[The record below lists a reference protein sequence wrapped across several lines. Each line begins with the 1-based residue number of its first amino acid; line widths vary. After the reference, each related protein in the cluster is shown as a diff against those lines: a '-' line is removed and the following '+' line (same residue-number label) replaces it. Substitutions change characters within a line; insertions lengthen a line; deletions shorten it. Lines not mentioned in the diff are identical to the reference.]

1 MNKQLIGLFALLL
14 IPVAAWGQTPSASPQ
29 REPSN
34 SMQGFID
41 FGFRFATGTVDGR
54 TGLGQ
59 VPFANGFRPDI
70 LNSGINTYR
79 DYRNGFY
86 VPRSR
91 VQIDNFLG
99 TKNYLTVQSFS
110 NGLDFHG
117 PTMPRDQSIL
127 VTVGRAGRYK
137 IQFRWDQTPHL
148 ISGTTRSLF
157 TQTSPGVWKYS
168 GNRAAL
174 DAARVTGTALAFAN
188 AVTPQAA
195 NASLDVQR
203 LIRKTGSLLGSW
215 DIKPNWNLAFSFSRE
230 HQLGTRPHGVCFGNS
245 PSCVW
250 AEVPENLDYF
260 TNSLKVTTDF
270 GQKVWAAQLG
280 LLRQSFENNVPNMLV
295 ENPFSNNT
303 NSASVTSNGN
313 MSLYPN
319 NKVINLLFGG
329 ALNLGR
335 FHFMSSVSPGWNSQ
349 NDPFAPYTTNPF
361 LLNRTGTAAPLP
373 LPVPSLDGEVQ
384 TLAMNYTVVFN
395 PLKQVEVVAR
405 YRHYD
410 RNNNTEEHVFN
421 PFVNDIAAEAQ
432 LAGPSG
438 QIVREFAGI
447 GGVIDPECPGVC
459 NEPFSFN
466 TRDLEL
472 TGTWFFAKK
481 SSAKVQYG
489 RQWFD
494 RKHRDVNQTIE
505 DTFKVAVDLKPT
517 RDLSFR
523 ISAAHQDREPQDS
536 NYEWFLLP
544 GTQRPDE
551 GFRLR
556 NRVDLLAQYDLSSR
570 LSVSGFFGTTQDNF
584 NRRNDL
590 TSLTNLGDP
599 SLITFTTVRP
609 TPAYGP
615 YYVYGLL
622 KNYNWNWGGDFDY
635 LVNDKVTVF
644 GEYARERNFMR
655 QVSRQRSKNT
665 ASQVGCPAPPTA
677 DANAKA
683 DCDPINDWMT
693 VTEDVVDTYIVGTD
707 LNLGKKLSMS
717 MYYSL
722 AAAKGNSFTDG
733 MNCQIGNGP
742 NAACRTNFPNWRLD
756 SAASQAVTFSF
767 PENVSRLH
775 EANLILRFKASENFT
790 PKFEYRYLR
799 SDYNDYQ
806 TSVMNPYSFVGP
818 SSDPSGSTG
827 LQRMIFLGADTPG
840 YKAHV
845 FTVSLSYSF

>member
-1 MNKQLIGLFALLL
+1 MRKHLTVVALLAL
-14 IPVAAWGQTPSASPQ
+14 LFIPAVALGQDPIAAGQ
-29 REPSN
+29 RFVEL
-34 SMQGFID
+34 
-41 FGFRFATGTVDGR
+41 GFRGVTGTVDRR

-59 VPFANGFRPDI
+59 VPFSNGFRPDI
-70 LNSGINTYR
+70 VNSGLNTYR
-79 DYRNGFY
+79 DYRNGIY
-86 VPRSR
+86 IPRSR
-91 VQIDNFLG
+91 MYFDNFLG
-99 TKNYLTVQSFS
+99 SKSYLSIQTFS
-110 NGLDFHG
+110 NGVDFRG
-117 PTMPRDQSIL
+117 PALTRDQSIL
-127 VTVGRAGRYK
+127 VTLGRYGKYK
-137 IQFRWDQTPHL
+137 IQFRWDQTPH
-148 ISGTTRSLF
+148 IVSGTTRSLF
-157 TQTSPGVWKYS
+157 AQTSPGVWKYT

-174 DAARVTGTALAFAN
+174 DAARVTNTAAAFAG
-188 AVTPQAA
+188 AVTPQVA
-195 NASLDVQR
+195 NAALDVQR
-203 LIRKTGSLLGSW
+203 LVRRTGSVMGSW
-215 DIKPNWNLAFSFSRE
+215 DINPNWNLGFSFSRE
-230 HQLGTRPHGVCFGNS
+230 NMLGTRPHGMCFGNS

-260 TNSLKVTTDF
+260 TNTLKVTTDF
-270 GQKVWAAQLG
+270 GRKAWEVQIG
-280 LLRQSFENNVPNMLV
+280 LRHQSFDNNIPNMLV

-303 NSASVTSNGN
+303 NSTSVTSNGN
-313 MSLYPN
+313 LSLYPN
-319 NKVINLLFGG
+319 NKALNLLFGG
-329 ALNLGR
+329 ALNLGK
-335 FHFMSSVSPGWNSQ
+335 FHLMSSVSPGWNSQ
-349 NDPFAPYTTNPF
+349 NDHFVPYTTNTF
-361 LLNRTGTAAPLP
+361 LLNQTGAAAPIP

-384 TLAMNYTVVFN
+384 TLAMNYTAVFN
-395 PLKQVEVVAR
+395 PSKNVELVVR

-438 QIVREFAGI
+438 QEIREFSGI
-447 GGVIDPECPGVC
+447 GGVVDPNCPGVC
-459 NEPFSFN
+459 NEPFSFH
-466 TRDLEL
+466 TRDLEFS
-472 TGTWFFAKK
+472 GTWFFGKK

-505 DTFKVAVDLKPT
+505 DNFKVAVDLKPT
-517 RDLSFR
+517 KDFSLR
-523 ISAAHQDREPQDS
+523 ISAARQNREPQDR

-556 NRVDLLAQYDLSSR
+556 NRADVLAEYDLTSR
-570 LSVSGFFGTTQDNF
+570 LSVSGFFGTSQDNF
-584 NRRNDL
+584 NRRNSL
-590 TSLTNLGDP
+590 TSLTNLGDA
-599 SLITFTTVRP
+599 SLITFSNRPP

-615 YYVYGLL
+615 YYVYGVLRDT
-622 KNYNWNWGGDFDY
+622 NWNGGGDIDY
-635 LVNDKVTVF
+635 LVNDKMTVF
-644 GEYARERNFMR
+644 AEYSHERNFMR

-693 VTEDVVDTYIVGTD
+693 VTKDAVDTYVAGAD
-707 LNLGKKLSMS
+707 LNLGKKISVS

-733 MNCQIGNGP
+733 VNCQVGNGP
-742 NAACRTNFPNWRLD
+742 NASCRTNFPNWRLD
-756 SAASQAVTFSF
+756 SATSQAVTFNF

-775 EANLILRFKASENFT
+775 EANVVVKFRASEKLT
-790 PKFEYRYLR
+790 PKFEYRYQR
-799 SDYNDYQ
+799 SDYKDYQ
-806 TSVMNPYSFVGP
+806 TSVMNPYAFVG
-818 SSDPSGSTG
+818 SSIDPNGSTG